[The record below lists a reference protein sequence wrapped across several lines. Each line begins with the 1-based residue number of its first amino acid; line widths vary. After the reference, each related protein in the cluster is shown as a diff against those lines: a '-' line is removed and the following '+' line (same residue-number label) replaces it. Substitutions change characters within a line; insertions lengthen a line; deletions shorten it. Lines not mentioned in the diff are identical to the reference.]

1 MYNWAISYDYHI
13 FKWCLECT
21 TQWYPVQPIRCC
33 CLLTCCGHVADLGI
47 MYMTAYVYLIRIH
60 THISQMY
67 MCMLYMYTHIYISTW
82 NQIISID
89 LHHIHHYIYIYTDM
103 YSHGSHHD
111 LSRNAPSRHSLR
123 PLRHYWWWLARQ
135 APFSQFSQGK
145 RWKRHGK
152 TAHLSGSIII
162 CR

>member
-1 MYNWAISYDYHI
+1 MPGMHN
-13 FKWCLECT
+13 
-21 TQWYPVQPIRCC
+21 PVVPCSTDP
-33 CLLTCCGHVADLGI
+33 LLLPTHMLRTCCGPWHHVYDRICISYPYTYKHIADV
-47 MYMTAYVYLIRIH
+47 YVYVTHVH
-60 THISQMY
+60 THIY
-67 MCMLYMYTHIYISTW
+67 IYISTW
-82 NQIISID
+82 NQIISIYPSTSYTS
-89 LHHIHHYIYIYTDM
+89 LYIYTDM

-135 APFSQFSQGK
+135 APFSHFSQGK

>member
-60 THISQMY
+60 TNISQMY
-67 MCMLYMYTHIYISTW
+67 MCMLHMYTHIYIYKYMKS
-82 NQIISID
+82 NHIYLSFYIIYI
-89 LHHIHHYIYIYTDM
+89 IIYIYIQTCIPMDPIM
-103 YSHGSHHD
+103 I
-111 LSRNAPSRHSLR
+111 
-123 PLRHYWWWLARQ
+123 
-135 APFSQFSQGK
+135 SQETPQVGILFGHFATTGDGLHV
-145 RWKRHGK
+145 R
-152 TAHLSGSIII
+152 HLSATFPRGNDGNAMEKRPIYLGQL
-162 CR
+162 